1 MKVRVITKS
10 GRIHTQE
17 GTIGSY
23 EQCIE
28 NFGKG
33 FSEADVPIF
42 MLGTEKGMLLIPV
55 LKVDEVQIIAEEEQ
69 T

>member
-1 MKVRVITKS
+1 MKIRVITKS

-17 GTIGSY
+17 DTEGSY

-28 NFGKG
+28 NFDKW
-33 FSEADVPIF
+33 FSGADVPIF
-42 MLGTEKGMLLIPV
+42 MLRTEKDTVIIP
-55 LKVDEVQIIAEEEQ
+55 LSKVDEVQIIAEEEQ

>member
-1 MKVRVITKS
+1 MKIRVITKL
-10 GRIHTQE
+10 GRIYTQE
-17 GTIGSY
+17 DTEGSY

-42 MLGTEKGMLLIPV
+42 MLGTEKDMLLVPIS
-55 LKVDEVQIIAEEEQ
+55 KVDEVQIIAEEEEE
-69 T
+69 